1 MAVLDF
7 PSAIGPVQE
16 AIHKDPVPGTLQ
28 QMVLGE
34 FGSRQQGM
42 ANEGAMAREL
52 IKSQDEF
59 AKLAALKGQRGT
71 ENLLAAHQVIKDA
84 NYQGRT
90 YVRESDGKPATPQD
104 FVADVPMRSV
114 QTAYSIPERQAIFGQ
129 VPVKRKQVE
138 PTGPGKYAEV
148 VTKTQHPYALEGF
161 PQITPLQSS
170 GSPTPSPA
178 KPTMPSLLPVKPRA
192 AATTTAPKAAEIPY
206 ATKMADL
213 MAGRPPR
220 RASEG
225 TKVNTEIV
233 DLPQESKDRIL
244 EVIKAHPDY
253 KDQITA
259 VLGIT
264 IDRQYVWVQMV
275 GKDGEPKR
283 LPIESL
289 KNR

>member
-16 AIHKDPVPGTLQ
+16 AIQKDPGAGTLQ

-42 ANEGAMAREL
+42 ADQAAMAREML
-52 IKSQDEF
+52 KSKDAIAQ
-59 AKLAALKGQRGT
+59 AAALKGQRGT

-104 FVADVPMRSV
+104 FVEDVPMRSV
-114 QTAYSIPERQAIFGQ
+114 QTAYSIPERQAIFSQ
-129 VPVKRKQVE
+129 VPVKTKQNVKVA
-138 PTGPGKYAEV
+138 PGEYREEV
-148 VTKTQHPYALEGF
+148 RKTQHPYALEGF

-233 DLPQESKDRIL
+233 DLAPEDKDRIFK
-244 EVIKAHPDY
+244 VIEAHPRY
-253 KDQITA
+253 AGKIAAVHGLTA
-259 VLGIT
+259 DGN
-264 IDRQYVWVQMV
+264 YVWVQMK
-275 GKDGEPKR
+275 GEDGEPKR
-283 LPIESL
+283 LSIESL